1 MGKHLF
7 YVLSLALIL
16 HTTIS
21 RGQSLKQFNGQFS
34 ISYINANGGMN
45 YDINGTFSDGA
56 STFSASQV
64 KVGDRIIDPA
74 GNTFEILTVSAN
86 GSLISTTSKGFDPT
100 PPGIGVGVIYRPT
113 VNGFP
118 LTTVNTPPTVL
129 TTALNTAMININS
142 TIPSYGSGSSLPGSA
157 GSIGDVVFN
166 TGDNQIYKL
175 TGSGWISIAAGTL
188 PIDYSSPVTSA
199 PAGTKGD
206 MLLSYWDD
214 KVYVFDGSSWT
225 APPNV
230 SALPTSAKFGDVF
243 FVTGEKKLYMM
254 GDDSKWAP
262 ISSASIPGG
271 PTTELPTSSKPG
283 DVFFNTD
290 ENKLYVYNND
300 LKWVE
305 ISTNGSTPQGT
316 VNPDPASEKLLE
328 GSLFYNTSDHKLYV
342 YNGTTWIPVENSLRS
357 GNIFVG
363 NPSNIAVS
371 VPLSGDAIISNT
383 GALTIQ
389 PLKVTEEK
397 LDKSNITLNGFANP
411 NDHVSFGDG
420 VNNFKIIN
428 LANPSAPSDAT
439 TKSYV
444 DAMFSNPA
452 GLTLANNS
460 LFVGNASNKAV
471 GIAKNLIPISGFDKA
486 NANISMGTG
495 LAGGNYKIINMAD
508 PVAAQDA
515 ATKNY
520 VDTRVVSAGNL
531 SLPTGNFLIGNTIGT
546 AAPIVKNA
554 IPLSGFG
561 PATADLSI
569 GGFKLNNVGDP
580 VSEQDAVT
588 KKYVDTKVISATNIA
603 LSKGNLLIGDAEGK
617 ASDATKNSIPLSGFA
632 AAAENISMGGFQINQ
647 LAAPTTDGDAS
658 TKKYVDDLFKSP
670 STALTLP
677 KGSLF
682 VGNTSGTAEALAK
695 NLIPLSGFGKATDN
709 LYLGDATTQYNISF
723 LADPL
728 YPQDAATK
736 NYVDNKL
743 STPESLTLATDHL
756 LVGDPQNKAYAVAK
770 NALSLSDFG
779 AAKAA
784 IALGDGTTNFPIN
797 NLADPTNDQDA
808 ATKKY
813 VDSKSSKTPTGT
825 TAPANPNAGDSY
837 FNTAENRLY
846 VYNGTSWVPLDNKL
860 SDGHLYIGNNTNVA
874 VSTPKNVVPLS
885 GFGSAQADVS
895 MGNFKLINLA
905 DPTSEQEAATK
916 KYVDLGLATAT
927 AAGKDNLGNHQ
938 ADANLKMSTYSIS
951 NDGLTGKGLS
961 FDLSGNG
968 MFAQDVTING
978 NFFTPSDYRLKTQI
992 TTLTRVLEKINQ
1004 IRGVKFT
1011 YKDEH
1016 KYASGLKIGVIAQ
1029 ELQKVYP
1036 EMVTTGKDGYLKVD
1050 YTQLTGMLIQ
1060 AVKEQ
1065 QEELVEIKLQ
1075 LKKQQEQID
1084 GILKRMQ

>member
-1 MGKHLF
+1 MISLHYNSLGQIKRQ
-7 YVLSLALIL
+7 LSGRFNIIEVSKIGDLSYRIIGDFSDPQNNFSAQDVRLNDRIVDI
-16 HTTIS
+16 TGNSFTIS
-21 RGQSLKQFNGQFS
+21 S
-34 ISYINANGGMN
+34 ITVAG
-45 YDINGTFSDGA
+45 
-56 STFSASQV
+56 V
-64 KVGDRIIDPA
+64 RITA
-74 GNTFEILTVSAN
+74 L
-86 GSLISTTSKGFDPT
+86 TTSLESKD
-100 PPGIGVGVIYRPT
+100 GVLGEGMIFRPT
-113 VNGFP
+113 GKGFP
-118 LTTVNTPPTVL
+118 LTVTDAPASLNTTLINSAVL
-129 TTALNTAMININS
+129 TIDEKTAVYS
-142 TIPSYGSGSSLPGSA
+142 SGNSLPES
-157 GSIGDVVFN
+157 SNVIGDVIFN
-166 TGDNQIYKL
+166 SSEAKIYKL
-175 TGSGWISIAAGTL
+175 SSTGWIVISDDEIPL
-188 PIDYSSPVTSA
+188 SFDPDISST
-199 PAGTKGD
+199 PAGTKGSLIRNFFD
-206 MLLSYWDD
+206 ET
-214 KVYVFDGSSWT
+214 VYVYDGNSWT

-305 ISTNGSTPQGT
+305 ISTNGSTPQGA

-389 PLKVTEEK
+389 PLKITEEK
-397 LDKSNITLNGFANP
+397 LDKANITLNGFSNP

-428 LANPSAPSDAT
+428 LSNPSAPSDAT

-444 DAMFSNPA
+444 DAMFSNPT
-452 GLTLANNS
+452 GLSLSNNS
-460 LFVGNASNKAV
+460 FFVGNASNKAV
-471 GIAKNLIPISGFDKA
+471 GTAKNLIPISGFDKA

-520 VDTRVVSAGNL
+520 VDTKVVSAGNL

-546 AAPIVKNA
+546 AAPILKNA

-561 PATADLSI
+561 PAIADLSF
-569 GGFKLNNVGDP
+569 GGFKLNNLGDP
-580 VSEQDAVT
+580 VTDQDAVT
-588 KKYVDTKVISATNIA
+588 KKYVDTKVIGAANIA
-603 LSKGNLLIGDAEGK
+603 LSKGNLFIGDAEGK
-617 ASDATKNSIPLSGFA
+617 AADATKNSIPLSGFA

-670 STALTLP
+670 STALILP

-728 YPQDAATK
+728 FPQDAATK

-743 STPESLTLATDHL
+743 STPESLTLQTDHL

-770 NALSLSDFG
+770 NALALSDFG

-797 NLADPTNDQDA
+797 NLADPVNDQDA

-825 TAPANPNAGDSY
+825 TAPANPNGGDTY
-837 FNTAENRLY
+837 FNTSENRLY

-860 SDGHLYIGNNTNVA
+860 SDGHLYIGNNANVA

-895 MGNFKLINLA
+895 MGNFKLINLS

-916 KYVDLGLATAT
+916 NYVDLGLATAT

-951 NDGLTGKGLS
+951 NDGLAGKGLS
-961 FDLSGNG
+961 FDLSGNAG
-968 MFAQDVTING
+968 FAQDVTING
-978 NFFTPSDYRLKTQI
+978 NFYTPSDYRLKTRI
-992 TTLTRVLEKINQ
+992 ATLSGVLEKINQ

-1065 QEELVEIKLQ
+1065 QEELSEIKLQ

-1084 GILKRMQ
+1084 GILRKMQ

>member
-1 MGKHLF
+1 MRYFKIVIFLASMLLTIASSGQTRRQ
-7 YVLSLALIL
+7 LSG
-16 HTTIS
+16 
-21 RGQSLKQFNGQFS
+21 RFNIIEVSKTGDL
-34 ISYINANGGMN
+34 N
-45 YDINGTFSDGA
+45 YRIIGDFSDPL
-56 STFSASQV
+56 STFQAGDV
-64 KVGDRIIDPA
+64 KVGDRIVDLS
-74 GNTFEILTVSAN
+74 GNSFLINVIATSGVRITAETSA
-86 GSLISTTSKGFDPT
+86 LESKDAVLGEGMLF
-100 PPGIGVGVIYRPT
+100 RPT
-113 VNGFP
+113 GKGFP
-118 LTTVNTPPTVL
+118 LTVSDLPAALNATLINSAVL
-129 TTALNTAMININS
+129 TIDEKTAVYSSGTSLPESTNSVGDVLFNTAES
-142 TIPSYGSGSSLPGSA
+142 K
-157 GSIGDVVFN
+157 
-166 TGDNQIYKL
+166 IYRL
-175 TGSGWISIAAGTL
+175 TAAGW
-188 PIDYSSPVTSA
+188 SPVPDNDIQLSYNSDMSST
-199 PAGTKGD
+199 PAGNKGD
-206 MLLSYWDD
+206 LIRNFFSNE
-214 KVYVFDGSSWT
+214 VYVYDGSSW
-225 APPNV
+225 
-230 SALPTSAKFGDVF
+230 ALPSQASSLPSSSKYGDVF

-254 GDDSKWAP
+254 TDDSKWAP

-271 PTTELPTSSKPG
+271 PTTELPTTSKPG

-305 ISTNGSTPQGT
+305 ISTNGSTPKGA
-316 VNPDPASEKLLE
+316 VNPDPASDKLLE

-342 YNGTTWIPVENSLRS
+342 YNGTAWIPVENSLRS

-371 VPLSGDAIISNT
+371 VPLSGDAFISNT

-389 PLKVTEEK
+389 PLKITEEK
-397 LDKSNITLNGFANP
+397 LDKANITLNGFANP
-411 NDHVSFGDG
+411 NDHVSLGDG
-420 VNNFKIIN
+420 VNNFKIVN
-428 LANPSAPSDAT
+428 LANPSAPADAT

-444 DAMFSNPA
+444 DALFSNPA

-486 NANISMGTG
+486 AANLSMGTG
-495 LAGGNYKIINMAD
+495 LATGNYKIINMAD

-546 AAPIVKNA
+546 AAPILKNA

-561 PATADLSI
+561 AATADLSM
-569 GGFKLNNVGDP
+569 GGFKLNNLADP
-580 VSEQDAVT
+580 ATDQDAVT
-588 KKYVDTKVISATNIA
+588 KRYVDTKVINPGNIS
-603 LSKGNLLIGDAEGK
+603 LSKGNLFIGDADGK
-617 ASDATKNSIPLSGFA
+617 ASDALKNSITLSGFA
-632 AAAENISMGGFQINQ
+632 AAADNISMGGFQINQ
-647 LAAPTTDGDAS
+647 LATPVADNDAS

-670 STALTLP
+670 VNLLALP
-677 KGSLF
+677 KGNLF
-682 VGNTSGTAEALAK
+682 IGNATGNAEAQAK
-695 NLIPLSGFGKATDN
+695 NIIPISGFAKATDN
-709 LYLGDATTQYNISF
+709 LYLGDPTTQYNISF

-743 STPESLTLATDHL
+743 STPESLTLPTDHI
-756 LVGDPQNKAYAVAK
+756 LVGDQQNKAFAVAK
-770 NALSLSDFG
+770 NAVPLSDLG
-779 AAKAA
+779 MAKAP
-784 IALGDGTTNFPIN
+784 ISLGDGTTNFQIN

-813 VDSKSSKTPTGT
+813 VDSKSSKTPVGT
-825 TAPANPNAGDSY
+825 SPPANPSAGDSY
-837 FNTAENRLY
+837 YNTSENRLY

-860 SDGHLYIGNNTNVA
+860 SDGNLYIGNNANVA
-874 VSTPKNVVPLS
+874 VSTAKNVIPLS
-885 GFGSAQADVS
+885 GFGSAQSDVS
-895 MGNFKLINLA
+895 MGNFKLINLS
-905 DPTSEQEAATK
+905 DPTADQEAATK
-916 KYVDLGLATAT
+916 KYVDLGLAAAT

-938 ADANLKMSTYSIS
+938 ADANLKMSMYSLS
-951 NDGLTGKGLS
+951 NDGLAGKGLS
-961 FDLSGNG
+961 FDISGNANFG
-968 MFAQDVTING
+968 QDVTVNG
-978 NFFTPSDYRLKTQI
+978 NFYTPSDYRLKTNI
-992 TTLTRVLEKINQ
+992 ATLTRVIEKINQ

-1029 ELQKVYP
+1029 ELQKVFP

-1065 QEELVEIKLQ
+1065 QEELEEIKLQ